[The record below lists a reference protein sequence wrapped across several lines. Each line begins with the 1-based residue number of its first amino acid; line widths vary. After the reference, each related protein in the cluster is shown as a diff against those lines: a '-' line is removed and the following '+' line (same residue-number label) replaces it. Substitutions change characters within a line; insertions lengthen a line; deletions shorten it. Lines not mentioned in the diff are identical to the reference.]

1 MYKVKR
7 SWKRP
12 FVDLTPLCDISVI
25 ILLFFSLG
33 TRSSFWKPTKIEEP
47 LITVT
52 PNFTS
57 PQSRHGGTV
66 FVGKYGKVMY
76 GILDTAT
83 RRQTLLQMGEL
94 YHIKFSAAEVE
105 KFSKI
110 ESIGVPVVHLKE
122 YLKTNYS
129 EKSFSDQPGIPV
141 DPKNNEL
148 ISWVYQSRIASRN
161 IHGHDL
167 QIAID
172 ADKSV
177 LYPNI
182 ENIFNSLEK
191 QELFIF
197 RLITTIKSSN
207 DKSPESDAMQ
217 KDEEPQ
223 VVY

>member
-1 MYKVKR
+1 M
-7 SWKRP
+7 
-12 FVDLTPLCDISVI
+12 
-25 ILLFFSLG
+25 
-33 TRSSFWKPTKIEEP
+33 KIEEP

-57 PQSRHGGTV
+57 PQSRHGGIV

-83 RRQTLLQMGEL
+83 RRQTLLQMGAL

-122 YLKTNYS
+122 YLKTYYS

-148 ISWVYQSRIASRN
+148 IIWVYQSRIASRN

-167 QIAID
+167 QISID
-172 ADKSV
+172 ADKRV
-177 LYPNI
+177 LYPQV

-191 QELFIF
+191 QKLFIF

-217 KDEEPQ
+217 KDDEQ
-223 VVY
+223 IIY

>member
-7 SWKRP
+7 SWKQP

-25 ILLFFSLG
+25 ILLFFSLS
-33 TRSSFWKPTKIEEP
+33 TRPSFWKPMKIEEP
-47 LITVT
+47 PITVT
-52 PNFTS
+52 PNSTS

-83 RRQTLLQMGEL
+83 RRQTLLQMGQL
-94 YHIKFSAAEVE
+94 YHIKFSSAEVE
-105 KFSKI
+105 KFTKM
-110 ESIGVPVVHLKE
+110 ESIGVPIVSLKE
-122 YLKTNYS
+122 YLKSYHDESPNLN
-129 EKSFSDQPGIPV
+129 QAGIPV
-141 DPKNNEL
+141 DSKNNEL
-148 ISWVYQSRIASRN
+148 ISWVYQSRMASRN

-177 LYPNI
+177 LYPHI

-191 QELFIF
+191 QKLFIF

-207 DKSPESDAMQ
+207 DKSPESDAMK
-217 KDEEPQ
+217 KDDQQ
-223 VVY
+223 VIY

>member
-1 MYKVKR
+1 M
-7 SWKRP
+7 
-12 FVDLTPLCDISVI
+12 
-25 ILLFFSLG
+25 
-33 TRSSFWKPTKIEEP
+33 KIEEP

-57 PQSRHGGTV
+57 PQSRHRGTIS
-66 FVGKYGKVMY
+66 VGKYGKMMY
-76 GILDTAT
+76 GILNTAT

-94 YHIKFSAAEVE
+94 YHVRFSATEVE
-105 KFSKI
+105 NFLKI
-110 ESIGVPVVHLKE
+110 ESIGVPIMHLKE
-122 YLKTNYS
+122 YLKTYYN
-129 EKSFSDQPGIPV
+129 EKSFSNQPGIPV
-141 DPKNNEL
+141 DLKNNEL
-148 ISWVYQSRIASRN
+148 ISWVYQSRMASRN

-177 LYPNI
+177 LYPHI

-191 QELFIF
+191 QKLFIF

-217 KDEEPQ
+217 KDDEQ
-223 VVY
+223 VIY